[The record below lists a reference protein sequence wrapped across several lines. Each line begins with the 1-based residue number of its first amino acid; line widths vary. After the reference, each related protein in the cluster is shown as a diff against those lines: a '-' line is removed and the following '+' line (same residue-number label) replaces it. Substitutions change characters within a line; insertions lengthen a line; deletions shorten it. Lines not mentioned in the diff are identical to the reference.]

1 MIRGAKENIMIS
13 FKSISL
19 ALAISTAAFTGAMAA
34 EEHAPTPPRQEWT
47 FGGFFGKYDRAQLQR
62 GFKVYREVCQAC
74 HSLNLLRFGNLHD
87 AGGPQFSE
95 AQVKALAAEYQIKD
109 FNDKGEAIE
118 RPGRASDRF
127 PKLFVN
133 ADAAAAVHGVAPPDL
148 SVIAKARSYSR
159 GFPLFLL
166 DMVPGFAYQE
176 HGVDYIV
183 ALLNGYTKKGE
194 DHWNEFFPG
203 HQIAM
208 PKPLSDGQVEYPD
221 NAPKTVQQYSHDVA
235 AFLMW
240 AAEPKLEERKKT
252 GFNAL
257 IFLAIF
263 AGLLYFTKK
272 RIWKDAH

>member
-1 MIRGAKENIMIS
+1 MIS

-19 ALAISTAAFTGAMAA
+19 ALAISAMAFTGAIAQ
-34 EEHAPTPPRQEWT
+34 EEHAPAPPRQEWT

-74 HSLNLLRFGNLHD
+74 HSLNLLRFGNLAD
-87 AGGPQFSE
+87 QGGPQFSE

-118 RPGRASDRF
+118 RPGRPSDRF

-133 ADAAAAVHGVAPPDL
+133 SDAAAAVHGVAPPDL

-176 HGVDYIV
+176 HGADYIV
-183 ALLNGYTKKGE
+183 ALLNGYTKTGE

-208 PKPLSDGQVEYPD
+208 PKPLSDGQVEFPD
-221 NAPKTVQQYSHDVA
+221 NSPKTVQQYSHDVS

-240 AAEPKLEERKKT
+240 AAEPKLEERKKA